1 MELKGL
7 GLSAGPAAELTGLG
21 AELDPGFGMEG
32 VKSCPSSFAMGRDH
46 AAGVIWAW
54 HGNLGRM
61 GAAGLA
67 LAVSAAQGCA
77 GAHVALGMLNW
88 GNLGTR

>member
-1 MELKGL
+1 MSLL
-7 GLSAGPAAELTGLG
+7 
-21 AELDPGFGMEG
+21 LDHP
-32 VKSCPSSFAMGRDH
+32 
-46 AAGVIWAW
+46 AGVIWAW
-54 HGNLGRM
+54 DGNLGRM

-77 GAHVALGMLNW
+77 GAHVALGMLNL